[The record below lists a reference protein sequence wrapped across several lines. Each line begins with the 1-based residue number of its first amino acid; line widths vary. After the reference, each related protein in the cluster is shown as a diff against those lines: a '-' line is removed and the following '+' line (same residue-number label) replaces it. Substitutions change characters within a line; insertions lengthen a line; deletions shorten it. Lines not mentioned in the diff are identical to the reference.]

1 MRKNRRK
8 VMTKTQLEEFRS
20 RVDGK
25 CECKY
30 DTPCNNCVFG
40 FEEVRALLIYID
52 FLHKQVGAENEV

>member
-1 MRKNRRK
+1 
-8 VMTKTQLEEFRS
+8 MTKTQLEEFRS